1 VIPTEDVAFTR
12 YIRDQRGREV
22 AFLHGRY
29 LHALRGHVVAI
40 IDDRRVLDF
49 DGHLLGWLRG
59 DRVIDSTTPD
69 RDLCLDPAQGHARSH
84 ADDTQ
89 PQA

>member
-1 VIPTEDVAFTR
+1 
-12 YIRDQRGREV
+12 
-22 AFLHGRY
+22 
-29 LHALRGHVVAI
+29 
-40 IDDRRVLDF
+40 
-49 DGHLLGWLRG
+49 LRG